1 MVKKKDWLQKVGEWL
16 INQSQENDIN
26 EANKDNSSSEIEEKV
41 FISSTDEPKK
51 EKVEFKRKSILN
63 ELTIE
68 RAFRIFLLSWE
79 DEGFSPEY
87 FLNGREVKEILE
99 TLDQQFREELIEWLF
114 KCSNE
119 IEIIHDLEKIIKRK
133 RALASDN
140 INSIRAF
147 SYKNLLKNKNKFDI
161 GNESNNEN
169 KLKEQ
174 EKIDFRDEKF
184 EKNPSYTKDELFNES
199 HQKEIELDYQTDNKQ
214 LEIYNSKQNNNQEI
228 LKTEFELT
236 DKDSYLSNKV
246 PLSDLEIR
254 RFTYNTLR
262 RGHLE
267 YISDLIGMKEN
278 DFLALTNFG
287 PTAFVDLE
295 EALKKLD

>member
-51 EKVEFKRKSILN
+51 EKIEFKRKSILN

-68 RAFRIFLLSWE
+68 RAFRIFLLSWK

-119 IEIIHDLEKIIKRK
+119 IEIIHDLEKII
-133 RALASDN
+133 
-140 INSIRAF
+140 
-147 SYKNLLKNKNKFDI
+147 
-161 GNESNNEN
+161 
-169 KLKEQ
+169 
-174 EKIDFRDEKF
+174 
-184 EKNPSYTKDELFNES
+184 
-199 HQKEIELDYQTDNKQ
+199 
-214 LEIYNSKQNNNQEI
+214 
-228 LKTEFELT
+228 
-236 DKDSYLSNKV
+236 
-246 PLSDLEIR
+246 
-254 RFTYNTLR
+254 
-262 RGHLE
+262 
-267 YISDLIGMKEN
+267 
-278 DFLALTNFG
+278 
-287 PTAFVDLE
+287 
-295 EALKKLD
+295 